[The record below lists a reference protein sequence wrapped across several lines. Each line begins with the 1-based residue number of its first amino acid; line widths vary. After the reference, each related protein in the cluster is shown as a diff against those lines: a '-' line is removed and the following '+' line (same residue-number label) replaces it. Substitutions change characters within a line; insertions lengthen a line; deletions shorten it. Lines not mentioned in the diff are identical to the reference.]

1 MKPDDA
7 FERILALLY
16 AAALDDARWPAASA
30 LIDEACGIGAH
41 NLKVVGSNPTPA
53 TTEALEN
60 IDVFK
65 GFFISRQADSAVW
78 QYPFGVDRL
87 F

>member
-1 MKPDDA
+1 MNLNGMKLR
-7 FERILALLY
+7 ET
-16 AAALDDARWPAASA
+16 
-30 LIDEACGIGAH
+30 H

-65 GFFISRQADSAVW
+65 GFFISKVSHLANWQTIGKQFDSKVGRRMRPHPRFASKRSVGPW
-78 QYPFGVDRL
+78 KRCVGP
-87 F
+87 